1 MEGVG
6 PGIRWDVRIVF
17 GNRGE
22 QMRLYI
28 DGALV
33 ADGHETP
40 DEPRRTVTV
49 SRDSTAGVTYLR
61 VVNALPESVDV
72 DLAQVLA
79 ALNVPDSAKAVV
91 EATVLTGN
99 DPYAGIRGEESPT
112 CPTSHEVNLADGTY
126 TAPAWSFTT
135 LAVRG

>member
-1 MEGVG
+1 
-6 PGIRWDVRIVF
+6 VRIEI